1 MEVKEKTRLWKKK
14 RNVIAKVLCVYSFEG
29 TSKAP
34 ITGPRNFKKNSVGL
48 LLDDAM
54 VRRER
59 ALQVKKKK
67 KMKAY

>member
-1 MEVKEKTRLWKKK
+1 LKKK
-14 RNVIAKVLCVYSFEG
+14 KENVIAKVLCVYSFEG

-34 ITGPRNFKKNSVGL
+34 ITGPRNFENSVGL

-67 KMKAY
+67 R